1 MASGVGL
8 GLVALP
14 GFRIV
19 GRRKASVHICAIAI
33 LNGRRTKVSA
43 ETIIGVVACPVH
55 VQGQIGKRAICH
67 AEVVAGAGATESSVR
82 IKHCGLIESN
92 TGSDIL
98 GG

>member
-19 GRRKASVHICAIAI
+19 GRRKASIHICAIAI
-33 LNGRRTKVSA
+33 LNGCRAKVSA
-43 ETIIGVVACPVH
+43 EAVIGIITCPVH
-55 VQGQIGKRAICH
+55 VQGQVGKGAVCH
-67 AEVVAGAGATESSVR
+67 AEVVTGASATESGIR

-92 TGSDIL
+92 TGSDVL